1 MTNDAR
7 HQTHGP
13 KEDAA
18 PHDDDRTDERG
29 DAVRRMHNH
38 RQHGKAN
45 DRTDTGVFPAVR
57 GKGRRSQRDRAGLN
71 ANAMRARLI
80 TSALV
85 AVLCALLGF
94 GYMVQVR
101 NTQSS
106 YESMT
111 EDELRRLFTETSAQ
125 VTKLE
130 ERKAEL
136 TEQLDSIK
144 VAADKQEQ
152 ARRIAEQN
160 EQTAG
165 ILSGRLPAQGKGVTI
180 TVTEQPGKPIDA
192 ATMFHLIEEL
202 RNAGAE
208 VIEFDGV
215 RVITSTSIRRSGDA
229 LICDGQTLSSPYVVK
244 AIGDPPTLQSAVD
257 IAGGV
262 GSSLKLDFGANVTI
276 AQADDVKIETVRE
289 VPTYTYAETV
299 Q

>member
-1 MTNDAR
+1 MRQMRRR
-7 HQTHGP
+7 H
-13 KEDAA
+13 
-18 PHDDDRTDERG
+18 
-29 DAVRRMHNH
+29 H
-38 RQHGKAN
+38 RDKAN

-57 GKGRRSQRDRAGLN
+57 RKGGRRDRRGRGGLD
-71 ANAMRARLI
+71 ANATRTRLI

-94 GYMVQVR
+94 GYMVQVH

-111 EDELRRLFTETSAQ
+111 EDELRRLFTETSTQ

-152 ARRIAEQN
+152 ARRIAQQN

-180 TVTEQPGKPIDA
+180 TVSEQPGTPIDA

-229 LICDGQTLSSPYVVK
+229 LVCDDQVISSPYVVK

-262 GSSLKLDFGANVTI
+262 GSSLKLDFGATVTI
-276 AQADDVKIETVRE
+276 AQSDDVKIETVRE